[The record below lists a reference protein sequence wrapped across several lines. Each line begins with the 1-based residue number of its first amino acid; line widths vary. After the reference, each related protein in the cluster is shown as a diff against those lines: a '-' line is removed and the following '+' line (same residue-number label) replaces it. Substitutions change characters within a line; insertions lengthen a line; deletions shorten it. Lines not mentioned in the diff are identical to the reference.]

1 MRGIIDGVPVTFATP
16 AEAETCDI
24 CVCMPWSTPLV
35 LPDNHRA
42 SCGLMWLGAATSPG
56 CAKGPD
62 EALPRVR
69 DAVGAVVVSRF
80 TWNIPRTAATGI
92 FTAPF
97 VVR

>member
-1 MRGIIDGVPVTFATP
+1 VHALVDAARP
-16 AEAETCDI
+16 AGQS
-24 CVCMPWSTPLV
+24 PGKL
-35 LPDNHRA
+35 R
-42 SCGLMWLGAATSPG
+42 LMWLGAATSPG